1 MSLFI
6 KDLEFSYDRNRV
18 INKVSIESNASSLG
32 LLGPNGSGKTTLI
45 KLIGGLLKSE
55 KGTIL
60 LDDNCI
66 NSLNSKQLSKII
78 AFVSQDHEPTFGF
91 NVEEIIEM
99 GRYPF
104 MGTFGFISKEDK
116 NIAASQIC
124 SNSPFTSENIIDKII
139 ELLGI
144 GHLKKIKTEELSSGE
159 KQKVRF
165 ARALAQEP
173 RYILLDEPTSNLD
186 LSNKSLVLNVIKEIV
201 NYGTDL
207 IITSHDL
214 SFIEQSTDCCIMLSE
229 GDVLFEGRTK
239 KILTEE
245 NIKKLYSI
253 DTIPKW
259 I

>member
-32 LLGPNGSGKTTLI
+32 LLGPNGSGKTT
-45 KLIGGLLKSE
+45 LIGGLLKSE

-91 NVEEIIEM
+91 NVEEVIEM

-116 NIAASQIC
+116 
-124 SNSPFTSENIIDKII
+124 NIIDKII

-229 GDVLFEGRTK
+229 GDVLFEGKTK

>member
-6 KDLEFSYDRNRV
+6 KDLEFSYDRNRI
-18 INKVSIESNASSLG
+18 INKISIESNASSLG

-45 KLIGGLLKSE
+45 KLIAGLLKSE
-55 KGTIL
+55 KGSIL

-66 NSLNSKQLSKII
+66 NSINSKQLSKII

-91 NVEEIIEM
+91 NVEEVIEM

-104 MGTFGFISKEDK
+104 LGTFGFISKEDK
-116 NIAASQIC
+116 NI
-124 SNSPFTSENIIDKII
+124 
-139 ELLGI
+139 I
-144 GHLKKIKTEELSSGE
+144 GHLKKIEMEELSSGE

-173 RYILLDEPTSNLD
+173 KYILLDEPTSNLD
-186 LSNKSLVLNVIKEIV
+186 LSNKSLVLNVIRDIV

-214 SFIEQSTDCCIMLSE
+214 SFIEQSTDYCIMLSE
-229 GDVLFEGRTK
+229 GNILFEGKTK
-239 KILTEE
+239 KILTEQ

>member
-1 MSLFI
+1 MTLLI

-18 INKVSIESNASSLG
+18 INKVSIRSDASTLG

-55 KGTIL
+55 KGTIF

-66 NSLNSKQLSKII
+66 NTLNSKQLSKII

-91 NVEEIIEM
+91 NVEEVIEM

-104 MGTFGFISKEDK
+104 MGTFGFISNEDK
-116 NIAASQIC
+116 I
-124 SNSPFTSENIIDKII
+124 IIDKII
-139 ELLGI
+139 ELLSI
-144 GHLKKIKTEELSSGE
+144 RHLKKIKMEELSSGE

-173 RYILLDEPTSNLD
+173 KYILLDEPTSNLD

-229 GDVLFEGRTK
+229 GDILFEGKTK

-245 NIKKLYSI
+245 NIKKLYKV